1 VEGKGKDGS
10 EDIKNAEWIKV
21 KDVGDEFVREVL
33 VFGLDDGETEA
44 IALATEIK
52 ADLILMDDLAG
63 RISSEAYGLNVL
75 GTVGFLYREYKVG
88 KIDDF
93 DSALNKLRDAGFWIS
108 DELYKFYRERDR

>member
-44 IALATEIK
+44 IALA
-52 ADLILMDDLAG
+52 
-63 RISSEAYGLNVL
+63 EAYGLNVL